1 MKSKDDDCPCGGGDR
16 LRIGPDRGDGVHH
29 CIRHMPDHSVQQGWA
44 APVKDGEP
52 IHDAEL
58 VRITHDPAHGDY
70 CVQSLY
76 GASQP
81 QTPPQA
87 DAAGAGPP
95 MVSSDKYRDGWDRIF
110 GSKQVVGSA

>member
-44 APVKDGEP
+44 SPVRDGEP

-58 VRITHDPAHGDY
+58 VHITPDPAYGDY
-70 CVQSLY
+70 RVQSLHG

-81 QTPPQA
+81 QPQPDSSA
-87 DAAGAGPP
+87 AGPP
-95 MVSSDKYRDGWDRIF
+95 MVSNNKYRAGWDRIF